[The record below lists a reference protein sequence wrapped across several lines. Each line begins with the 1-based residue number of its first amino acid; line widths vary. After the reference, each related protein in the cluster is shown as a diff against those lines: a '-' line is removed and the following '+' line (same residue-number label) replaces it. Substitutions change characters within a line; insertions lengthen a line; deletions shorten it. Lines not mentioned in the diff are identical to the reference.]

1 MESYS
6 GYNQVPMHPCDE
18 GKTIFISL
26 MANYYYKVMPF
37 RLKYAGATYHRL
49 MNKIFVGYIGTI
61 VEVYI
66 HDMMVKTMEDE
77 KLLTNFETVFGYL
90 CKHIMRL
97 NPQKYAFVIE
107 VRKFLGF
114 MLTHQGIDA
123 NPNKCQVILEMKSL
137 ISVKDVQH
145 LTRRITSS
153 PGS

>member
-1 MESYS
+1 MCIDYTHLNKTYRKDSYPLPSIDGLVNAVSGFRCLSFMESYS

-49 MNKIFVGYIGTI
+49 MNKIFVGHIGTI

-97 NPQKYAFVIE
+97 NPQKYAFIIE
-107 VRKFLGF
+107 VREFLGF
-114 MLTHQGIDA
+114 MLTH
-123 NPNKCQVILEMKSL
+123 
-137 ISVKDVQH
+137 
-145 LTRRITSS
+145 
-153 PGS
+153 